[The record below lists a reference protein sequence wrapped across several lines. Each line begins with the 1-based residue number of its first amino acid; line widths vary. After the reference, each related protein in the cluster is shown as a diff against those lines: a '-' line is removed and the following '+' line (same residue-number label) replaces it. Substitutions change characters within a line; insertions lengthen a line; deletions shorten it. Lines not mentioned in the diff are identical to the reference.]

1 LLSCWFA
8 TAGAGAL
15 IFRNADAHGSA
26 IFQQRKQLR
35 AYRCT
40 QYRRD
45 YTDGAQAPPV
55 RRQR

>member
-1 LLSCWFA
+1 
-8 TAGAGAL
+8 L